1 MTDDFSEAKRAFDED
16 GCAVIKE
23 FLNAEETADV
33 QRNVVRYIHEIV
45 PHLAREDVFYEDKTN
60 LETLKQMPRM
70 EQHDP
75 YFRRLLF
82 GSKFERLSEVLLDGS
97 VVPRN
102 VQYLRKPA
110 RVGLATP
117 PHQDGYYY
125 NVTPCEGLT
134 AWFSL
139 GHADQ
144 DNGCLRYIR
153 GSHKK
158 GLRPHARTQTLGFSQ
173 GVTDFGQ
180 PEDLANEVVH
190 TADPG
195 DLLVH
200 HALTVHRADAN
211 TSQTRDRPAIGFV
224 YLAERAKKDRE
235 AVEAYRKKLADDLAS
250 EGKI

>member
-16 GCAVIKE
+16 GYAVIKE

-110 RVGLATP
+110 RVGLFGLL
-117 PHQDGYYY
+117 HSK
-125 NVTPCEGLT
+125 NVLLQLDLGGHEFLGGLV
-134 AWFSL
+134 L
-139 GHADQ
+139 GGELLGVRD
-144 DNGCLRYIR
+144 
-153 GSHKK
+153 
-158 GLRPHARTQTLGFSQ
+158 GLRNVRG
-173 GVTDFGQ
+173 GQ
-180 PEDLANEVVH
+180 PPV
-190 TADPG
+190 
-195 DLLVH
+195 
-200 HALTVHRADAN
+200 
-211 TSQTRDRPAIGFV
+211 F
-224 YLAERAKKDRE
+224 
-235 AVEAYRKKLADDLAS
+235 
-250 EGKI
+250 